1 VVDRDEMVKFMEGQI
16 EDLQDILDNHN
27 QNTEI

>member
-1 VVDRDEMVKFMEGQI
+1 MVKFMEEQI
-16 EDLQDILDNHN
+16 EDIQDILDNHN

>member
-1 VVDRDEMVKFMEGQI
+1 MVKFMEGQI
-16 EDLQDILDNHN
+16 EELQDILDNHN

>member
-1 VVDRDEMVKFMEGQI
+1 MVKVMEGMI